1 MPTNYSPLPLWNG
14 NLLCAVDIETSG
26 TDVETH
32 EVVQLAIVPLNFD
45 YTPLKTI
52 KPFNKLICPV
62 GDLDPGST
70 KVHGLTSEMLSLAPP
85 KERVIDRLL
94 DWVNSLELVFDRRL
108 IILAHNSSFEIKW
121 VNRFLGLPLYEK
133 IFNAATRDSMTLALG
148 INDIA
153 AHRGRKPPFEKV
165 SLPWLC
171 NHFGI
176 VNPKAHDAYYD
187 AVACAAVY
195 KKLLETD
202 VLL

>member
-1 MPTNYSPLPLWNG
+1 M
-14 NLLCAVDIETSG
+14 DIETSG
-26 TDVETH
+26 TNVETH